1 MTDIA
6 LKLQNISKTFYVHED
21 KKTSVRQMFVSLF
34 NQGRVKAF
42 KALDD
47 INIEIKQGEFLGI
60 VGKNGSGKSTLL
72 KIIAGIYQA
81 DKGGRVIANGSIVP
95 FLELGVGFNPD
106 LTGKENIYLNGL
118 ILGMTRAY
126 INQQFNEIVK
136 FAELEEF
143 INEPVKNYSSGMM
156 VRLAFSIA
164 IQSDA
169 DIYIL
174 DEILAVG
181 DLNFQRK
188 SLAVFNDLK
197 KRGKTVLF
205 VSHALEAIE
214 QYCDRA
220 ILIDDHKLIA
230 DGTPADIAA
239 KYRKILNPVVQEET
253 DDKEK
258 PGDRWGT
265 QDAVIT
271 KVEFVGKKGELK
283 IYDKTEEINILID
296 IRVKKA
302 IEDFVIGMSIHSMD
316 DRIIS
321 GTNSQIK
328 TQKKPTK
335 PGDYKMS
342 ISLPAKFFL
351 DGEYQISIAAFDIT
365 TMTHLD
371 YHYQMYPFKVN
382 NDVFDTGA
390 VSLPVVYEFG
400 EEESEVVK

>member
-6 LKLQNISKTFYVHED
+6 LKLENISKTFYVHED
-21 KKTSVRQMFVSLF
+21 KKSSMRQMFVSLF
-34 NQGRVKAF
+34 NQGKVKAF
-42 KALDD
+42 KALDS
-47 INIEIKQGEFLGI
+47 INLEVKQGEFLGI

-72 KIIAGIYQA
+72 KIIAGIYQS
-81 DKGGRVIANGSIVP
+81 DKGGRVRAHGSIVP

-126 INQQFNEIVK
+126 IKQQFDEIVR
-136 FAELEEF
+136 FAELEQF

-188 SLAVFNDLK
+188 SLAVFNELK
-197 KRGKTVLF
+197 KKGKTVLF

-220 ILIDDHKLIA
+220 ILIDDHKLVA

-239 KYRKILNPVVQEET
+239 KYRKILNPIAET
-253 DDKEK
+253 ESSDKEQ

-265 QDAVIT
+265 QDAVL
-271 KVEFVGKKGELK
+271 KKIQFENK
-283 IYDKTEEINILID
+283 NDEIPVYDKSEEIIINID
-296 IRVKKA
+296 ISVKKA

-316 DRIIS
+316 DKILS

-328 TQKKPTK
+328 SQKKFIE
-335 PGDYKMS
+335 PGEYKMS
-342 ISLPAKFFL
+342 ISLPAQFFL
-351 DGEYQISIAAFDIT
+351 EGEYQISIAAFDNT

-371 YHYQMYPFKVN
+371 YHYQMYRIKVS
-382 NDVFDTGA
+382 NDVFDIGV

-400 EEESEVVK
+400 EQHS